1 MLHEGFR
8 PHQLNKVL
16 SFGRSDAQSQGQ
28 IDAASGRA
36 TVGML
41 MWRLTNLRFADD
53 ILLVTRSLPQIK
65 EIIADVDMVHEVV
78 KKLNG
83 YKLIKMV
90 KIENEDNVFRLYLK

>member
-1 MLHEGFR
+1 MSALRINTE
-8 PHQLNKVL
+8 PENTLCSKV
-16 SFGRSDAQSQGQ
+16 
-28 IDAASGRA
+28 A
-36 TVGML
+36 TQRDFL
-41 MWRLTNLRFADD
+41 
-53 ILLVTRSLPQIK
+53 